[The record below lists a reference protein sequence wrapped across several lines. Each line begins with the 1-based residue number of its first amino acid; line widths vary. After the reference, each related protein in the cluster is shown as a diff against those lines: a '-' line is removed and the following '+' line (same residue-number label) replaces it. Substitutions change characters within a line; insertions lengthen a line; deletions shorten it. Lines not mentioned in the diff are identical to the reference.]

1 MLQYRIVASHHHLA
15 FRAVGI
21 ITTMASDT
29 EGVRDVYVTEFAEFE
44 GLIQALLP
52 CLKE

>member
-1 MLQYRIVASHHHLA
+1 
-15 FRAVGI
+15 
-21 ITTMASDT
+21 MASDT